1 MPADADASKADD
13 FSGIIA
19 SIDQLLSTL
28 GMCHEDLDLEEISYQ
43 TAIPVDRVRSLLAGA
58 EAEPED
64 LHDTFKQ
71 RLIFLRETRLK
82 PDGKRYTLDEIAA
95 GTGVSHGQ
103 VGYLLNGERRP
114 GFTVLASLEQF
125 FNVSPGF
132 FTATERQALSR
143 ALQPVHESLMHL
155 ALLKGKGVSHL
166 ALRSSITQGASSSR
180 LGLELRAAL
189 AAAISQPEPED
200 PEVREL
206 TNTMLSLPTKSR
218 RQILPLIKDMLG
230 LVRPGDAPPDDD
242 PATS

>member
-1 MPADADASKADD
+1 MHADADASKADD
-13 FSGIIA
+13 FSGIIT
-19 SIDQLLSTL
+19 SINQLLLTL
-28 GMCHEDLDLEEISYQ
+28 GLDHEDLDLEGISYQ

-58 EAEPED
+58 ETEPED

-82 PDGKRYTLDEIAA
+82 PDGKRYTLDEIAT

-103 VGYLLNGERRP
+103 IGYLLNGERRP

-125 FNVSPGF
+125 FDVSPGF

-155 ALLKGKGVSHL
+155 ALLKGKGISHL
-166 ALRSSITQGASSSR
+166 ALRSSITPGSSSR

-189 AAAISQPEPED
+189 EAAISQPEPED

-206 TNTMLSLPTKSR
+206 TNTMLSLPTKCR
-218 RQILPLIKDMLG
+218 RQIFPLIKDMLG
-230 LVRPGDAPPDDD
+230 LVRTDDD
-242 PATS
+242 PPADETDTS